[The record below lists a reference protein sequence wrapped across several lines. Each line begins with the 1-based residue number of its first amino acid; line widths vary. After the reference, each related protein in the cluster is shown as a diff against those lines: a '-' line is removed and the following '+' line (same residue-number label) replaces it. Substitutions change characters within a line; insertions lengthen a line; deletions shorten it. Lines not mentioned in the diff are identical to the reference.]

1 MSVNNKVV
9 WSEGLFLQPH
19 HLQQQERFVERYVE
33 GRCHGLAPHGWGFTE
48 LEIERDQLS
57 IGKLGLRR
65 AAGVLADGTPF
76 RMPDDD
82 PLPPPIDVGEQ
93 ARDQLVYLALPL
105 RRAGAADVQRGD
117 IVEQLARH
125 DVREIE
131 VRDAASSQGTL
142 AVVETGALRTRLL
155 LARDLTDAWAGVP
168 AAHVIE
174 VRADK
179 HVVLEDRFMPT
190 VLHAAAAPRLASFL
204 TELQGLL
211 HHRGEALGG
220 RVAAT
225 GRGAAAEIADFLML
239 QAVNRYEPLLT
250 HVAASGNLHP
260 ETLYRLLISMA
271 GELAT
276 FTTPGKRPAPM
287 PTYRHDRLRESF
299 EPAMAALRAALS
311 AVLEQSA
318 IPIPIESKRFGIR
331 VATVA
336 DRSLFGTAVFVL
348 AARADMAAE
357 ELRRRFPS
365 QLKLGPVEGIRDL
378 VNLALPGVPVH
389 PMPAA
394 PRQIPYHAGFVYFE
408 LDQSNELWAQLTSS
422 GGIAMHLAGEFPG
435 LSMEFWAIRG

>member
-1 MSVNNKVV
+1 M
-9 WSEGLFLQPH
+9 
-19 HLQQQERFVERYVE
+19 
-33 GRCHGLAPHGWGFTE
+33 
-48 LEIERDQLS
+48 
-57 IGKLGLRR
+57 
-65 AAGVLADGTPF
+65 
-76 RMPDDD
+76 
-82 PLPPPIDVGEQ
+82 
-93 ARDQLVYLALPL
+93 
-105 RRAGAADVQRGD
+105 QRGD